1 MKVFSPEALRNKT
14 SYSPESNDLVF
25 TNSLLSVT
33 LYNLTTLSNQN
44 WVYLLLLYA
53 QHLVFSRWPQSFM
66 SKHLNIGNWEE

>member
-25 TNSLLSVT
+25 TNSLLAVT

-44 WVYLLLLYA
+44 
-53 QHLVFSRWPQSFM
+53 
-66 SKHLNIGNWEE
+66 